1 MLIIKYGKKILGM
14 IWNLIACGY
23 FLFHSEFQWIGISH
37 LIASFFFFRL
47 WLIFERENFIT
58 SEKTTLELYDFFLR
72 YKLTL
77 SLSVVYIFTFP
88 LAVGILVT
96 LGFQQKDFGLIIFA
110 LSALALLG
118 IPLPKTK
125 KQHD

>member
-1 MLIIKYGKKILGM
+1 MMLIIRYGKKILSS
-14 IWNLIACGY
+14 IWDLIACGY
-23 FLFHSEFQWIGISH
+23 FLFHSELEWIGFSH

-58 SEKTTLELYDFFLR
+58 SEKTTVELYDFFLR

-77 SLSVVYIFTFP
+77 SLSVVYLFTFP

-96 LGFQQKDFGLIIFA
+96 LGF
-110 LSALALLG
+110 
-118 IPLPKTK
+118 K
-125 KQHD
+125 KKILD